1 MYNTVCEEQVFVGNF
16 FDFCD
21 CTRMMAY
28 HGRSTIGSYT
38 DVISSDCFV
47 LAEIFVQESKYL

>member
-1 MYNTVCEEQVFVGNF
+1 MYNTVCEEQVFVGNL

-21 CTRMMAY
+21 YTRMMAC
-28 HGRSTIGSYT
+28 HGRSTIST
-38 DVISSDCFV
+38 CADAISPVYFV